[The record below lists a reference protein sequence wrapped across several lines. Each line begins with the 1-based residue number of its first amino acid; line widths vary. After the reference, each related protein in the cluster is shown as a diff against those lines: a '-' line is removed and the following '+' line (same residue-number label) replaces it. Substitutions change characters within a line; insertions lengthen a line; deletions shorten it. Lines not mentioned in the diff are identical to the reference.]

1 MNLHLYLSNN
11 ATITDVRSADE
22 KIFVLKYKQYGL
34 QEGMRNKH
42 TQSTKKSEVQNNLV
56 FFVFFAETTISVHKM
71 VQLICYIVH
80 AKVCSQSLYYPVP
93 NILHSMNTSLF
104 QTLLILSCL

>member
-1 MNLHLYLSNN
+1 MKNLLLL
-11 ATITDVRSADE
+11 V
-22 KIFVLKYKQYGL
+22 YKQYGM
-34 QEGMRNKH
+34 QDGKRNKH
-42 TQSTKKSEVQNNLV
+42 TQFAKKVKYKIIFCL
-56 FFVFFAETTISVHKM
+56 FLFAKTIISVHKM

-80 AKVCSQSLYYPVP
+80 AEVCSQSLYYPVP